1 MVSKKNIKVIAT
13 FLSLVLV
20 VTAVFFFQRIDEKVE
35 YQMIKIDKEMLRM
48 SSEEVLKLKTGD
60 LIFRK
65 GYGMVSEWVSTFLEH
80 GLYDLTHVGIVMVKP
95 TGVFVAHALSSK
107 QMQINGVIVQPLH
120 EFLQASNPENILVVR
135 WKNYSSAMDNILWSS
150 VNTYVREKIPFD
162 KEADYD
168 DSSTLYCNEMIVKLW
183 MNELGLIDPP
193 KNSEE
198 KKYLFHN
205 LSVLYEPSKTD
216 IIFSTF

>member
-1 MVSKKNIKVIAT
+1 
-13 FLSLVLV
+13 
-20 VTAVFFFQRIDEKVE
+20 
-35 YQMIKIDKEMLRM
+35 MLRM
-48 SSEEVLKLKTGD
+48 SPEEAQKLKTGD

-95 TGVFVAHALSSK
+95 NGVFVAHALSSK
-107 QMQINGVIVQPLH
+107 KMQINGVIVQPLH

-135 WKNYSSAMDNILWSS
+135 WKNYSSTMDNILWSS
-150 VNTYVREKIPFD
+150 VNTYIREKIPFD

-198 KKYLFHN
+198 KKHLFHN